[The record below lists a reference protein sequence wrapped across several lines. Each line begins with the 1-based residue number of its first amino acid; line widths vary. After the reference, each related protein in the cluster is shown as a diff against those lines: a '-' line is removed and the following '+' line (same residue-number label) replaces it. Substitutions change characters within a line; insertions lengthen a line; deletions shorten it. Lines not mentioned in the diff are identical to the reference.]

1 MYNFVPLPSV
11 QCQLRKTHPL
21 SDWVL
26 VENMGVYYVG
36 IIFPYSLPTSEFT
49 EMQRLRTAGQKVF
62 ATDTIMALKTRVD
75 LEEIR
80 ALMSNIGA

>member
-1 MYNFVPLPSV
+1 
-11 QCQLRKTHPL
+11 
-21 SDWVL
+21 
-26 VENMGVYYVG
+26 MGVYYVG
-36 IIFPYSLPTSEFT
+36 IIFPYSLITSEFT